1 MIKNNKFN
9 YKKKILLI
17 LYPYKFREFDY
28 FKNELSYL
36 KKKSDL
42 EIIIHDL
49 SLILNSKSI
58 NNSWMSKES
67 LDAIRFSSLVKWI
80 FSLIKIRNKY
90 KNILIYNFIECR
102 NFSSF
107 VIYFFLKILN
117 FPLLIAISPQ
127 VAEKKIKKTI
137 NYTMLK
143 IFTNF
148 FNYKFIYFYINFYIF
163 SFLKKFIYFKN
174 VILLKI
180 GSVKENLFLYGNT
193 SYISFNSLDFS
204 NNLLL
209 GKKKKKLNK
218 KYILYLDTPEPYFKD
233 DMHIIGA
240 HKKEKIDNWYKDLI
254 SFFLDLEKFF
264 SAKVIIIPHHKNKGT
279 VNPYFNNF
287 EINHDNDA
295 VIKLSNNCQFLI
307 SKGSTALSCAII
319 NYKPI
324 IFIYS
329 SWYNFNRSYIANL
342 FYQAKLIGTKPVNIE
357 NYSNKEILGN
367 LKVSKRK
374 YEDYKYKYLTNKNM
388 KNRPNHIIIGD
399 IIKNFFK

>member
-107 VIYFFLKILN
+107 VIYFFL
-117 FPLLIAISPQ
+117 
-127 VAEKKIKKTI
+127 
-137 NYTMLK
+137 
-143 IFTNF
+143 
-148 FNYKFIYFYINFYIF
+148 
-163 SFLKKFIYFKN
+163 
-174 VILLKI
+174 
-180 GSVKENLFLYGNT
+180 SVKENLFLYGNT
-193 SYISFNSLDFS
+193 SYISFNSLEFS

-233 DMHIIGA
+233 DMYIIGA

-357 NYSNKEILGN
+357 NYSNKEILGK